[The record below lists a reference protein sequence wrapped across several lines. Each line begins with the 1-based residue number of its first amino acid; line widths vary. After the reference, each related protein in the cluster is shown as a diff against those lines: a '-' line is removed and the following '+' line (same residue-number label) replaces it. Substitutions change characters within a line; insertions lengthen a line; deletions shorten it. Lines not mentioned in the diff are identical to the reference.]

1 MRSILSDSSLI
12 SQVEAIDKLSSILGS
27 LKETEIELSSSLG
40 KISSRDVFSPI
51 DLPSFSRSTVD
62 GYAVK
67 SLCTPGKFS
76 LKGKVNIGES
86 PQMKVESCEDVVEVD
101 TGSVIPEGAD
111 AVVKIEDT
119 RSEDGKIIIPS
130 KVDFGS
136 NVGWIGS
143 DLPSGIKVL
152 RSDSLITPE
161 IIGLL
166 SALGLTKVHV
176 YSTPKAFIVSTGN
189 ELVSPGE
196 IIEEGKVYESNLY
209 YLKSALIEDGMEVI
223 GTRTVRDDYDAIK
236 DAILKG
242 VKTADLV
249 VTTGG
254 TSAGERDYV
263 YRVVKEMG
271 EMIFHG
277 IRFKPGKPTFVG
289 RINDIPIIGLPGN
302 MVSTIMVYRKIVR
315 PSLERKFKIKA
326 RERITVKAKSLLEI
340 KADKKRFTYI
350 PVLLFRKSS
359 EYYALPLKFDSYM
372 IGTFSMANGYIG
384 LSEGSFVNE
393 EDEVTVEV
401 TNPPGDTTIVG
412 EEDPAVPSTGIYY
425 PLGSLPALK
434 MLEKKVGDVLVL
446 SSLVKVPD
454 DFDLE
459 IKREI
464 LSNGQGAE
472 IGYDEWV
479 SLSKYVKNPSVKLRY
494 RSLIKRFIGKAKVIG
509 PSSYVQSGNEVGT
522 ESLFVIAVTEMGKQL
537 IKSFKVNKST

>member
-1 MRSILSDSSLI
+1 
-12 SQVEAIDKLSSILGS
+12 
-27 LKETEIELSSSLG
+27 
-40 KISSRDVFSPI
+40 
-51 DLPSFSRSTVD
+51 
-62 GYAVK
+62 
-67 SLCTPGKFS
+67 
-76 LKGKVNIGES
+76 
-86 PQMKVESCEDVVEVD
+86 
-101 TGSVIPEGAD
+101 
-111 AVVKIEDT
+111 
-119 RSEDGKIIIPS
+119 
-130 KVDFGS
+130 
-136 NVGWIGS
+136 
-143 DLPSGIKVL
+143 
-152 RSDSLITPE
+152 
-161 IIGLL
+161 
-166 SALGLTKVHV
+166 
-176 YSTPKAFIVSTGN
+176 
-189 ELVSPGE
+189 
-196 IIEEGKVYESNLY
+196 
-209 YLKSALIEDGMEVI
+209 MEVI

-384 LSEGSFVNE
+384 LSEGFFVNE